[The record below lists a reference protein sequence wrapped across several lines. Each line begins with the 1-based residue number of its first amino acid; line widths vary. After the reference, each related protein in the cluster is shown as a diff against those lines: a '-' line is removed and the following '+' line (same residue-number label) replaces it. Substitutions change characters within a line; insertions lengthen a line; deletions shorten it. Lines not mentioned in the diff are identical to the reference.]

1 MEGLEL
7 SCDEAERA
15 FDGLVENYKVVAPKR
30 IADKGRFSD
39 TDIVSYDM
47 VESLSDIVFND
58 RTYFSS
64 KSVFFPIRE
73 TMFNCDKGRI
83 EDARIEEQPTII
95 FLRACDINAINVLD
109 AMFLENGG
117 YQDCYYKRHRESVKV
132 FLLECPRPFADCFCA
147 SMETNKTDNYSVFMR
162 KEENGYAIKINDE
175 AFMKYFSEG
184 AKAKVEPH
192 FVEDDLDAL
201 NIPDFIDCSL
211 FRNKIWEE
219 YSQRCIACGR
229 CNTSCPT
236 CTCFTVQDIAVED
249 NMQKSERQR
258 IWSSCQVKNFSLLAG
273 DHDFRIPKGDRMRYK
288 VLHKIVDFRKKF
300 GFNMCVGCGRCDQVC
315 PEYISMA
322 KCIKKIN
329 EICIADKEEKLW

>member
-1 MEGLEL
+1 
-7 SCDEAERA
+7 
-15 FDGLVENYKVVAPKR
+15 
-30 IADKGRFSD
+30 
-39 TDIVSYDM
+39 
-47 VESLSDIVFND
+47 
-58 RTYFSS
+58 
-64 KSVFFPIRE
+64 
-73 TMFNCDKGRI
+73 
-83 EDARIEEQPTII
+83 
-95 FLRACDINAINVLD
+95 
-109 AMFLENGG
+109 
-117 YQDCYYKRHRESVKV
+117 
-132 FLLECPRPFADCFCA
+132 
-147 SMETNKTDNYSVFMR
+147 METNKTDNYSVFMR

-175 AFMKYFSEG
+175 AFMKYFPEG
-184 AKAKVEPH
+184 AKAEVEPY

-201 NIPDFIDCSL
+201 NIPDSIDCSL
-211 FRNKIWEE
+211 FRNKMWEE

-329 EICIADKEEKLW
+329 EICIADREEKLW